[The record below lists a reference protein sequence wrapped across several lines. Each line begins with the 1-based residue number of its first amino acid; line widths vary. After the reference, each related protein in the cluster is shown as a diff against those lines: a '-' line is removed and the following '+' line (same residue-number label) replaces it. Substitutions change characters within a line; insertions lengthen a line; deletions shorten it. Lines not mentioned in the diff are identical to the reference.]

1 MKKRYF
7 HPLHTFVLG
16 VFTFCIFC
24 TPLALAKRATT
35 QETPATFNIPITGFS
50 NDPAIP
56 IFDAHFIPFL
66 KKWRVPGA
74 SLVVIKN
81 NQVVVNRGYGWKDK
95 ASGTPI
101 TPESLFRI
109 ASVSK
114 TFTAVTILKL
124 IEEGKLHLDDSVFTL
139 LNDIKPLPGKTINP
153 RIYQITVRNLLQMSS
168 GWFSNGGHFDPM
180 FGPWPP
186 RIANIL
192 RPELPASC
200 ETTTRFMMS
209 QSLRSKPGTTYTY
222 SNLDYCM
229 LGLIINKVTG
239 SRYGYSGYE
248 NYVKKNILA
257 PIGIHDMYIGSTLL
271 KYRTPNEATYYRD
284 PRSISPEELANS
296 SYLPYSTDEI
306 LKKNFA
312 NGGWVAT
319 PKDLAMFIQALHQGR
334 ILNEASLRFM
344 QTKPAFVSKDRTTYY
359 TIGGKISYLNQQRY
373 WIQTGSF
380 TGTNALIITKPNGT
394 TIAILFNYRP
404 DTYSFLHRFRPELEG
419 LIIRS
424 GL

>member
-1 MKKRYF
+1 MKTHSL
-7 HPLHTFVLG
+7 HPLQVFLLG
-16 VFTFCIFC
+16 VFTLCILC
-24 TPLALAKRATT
+24 APPALAKKATP
-35 QETPATFNIPITGFS
+35 QEAPTAFNLPITGFS

-56 IFDAHFIPFL
+56 AFDQKFIPFL

-95 ASGTPI
+95 ASSTPI

-109 ASVSK
+109 ASASK
-114 TFTAVTILKL
+114 TFTAVTVLKL
-124 IEEGKLHLDDSVFTL
+124 IQEGKLRLDDSVFTL
-139 LNDIKPLPGKTINP
+139 LNDLRPLPGRTVNP

-168 GWFSNGGHFDPM
+168 GWFSHGGHFDPM

-186 RIANIL
+186 RIASVL

-209 QSLRSKPGTTYTY
+209 QPLHSKPGTTYTY
-222 SNLDYCM
+222 SNMDYCI
-229 LGLIINKVTG
+229 LGLVINKVTG

-271 KYRTPNEATYYRD
+271 KYKTGNEVTYYRD
-284 PRSISPEELANS
+284 PRSVTPAELANS
-296 SYLPYSTDEI
+296 WYLPYSTDEI
-306 LKKNFA
+306 LKKNFG

-319 PKDLAMFIQALHQGR
+319 PKDLAMFIQALSQGR

-344 QTKPAFVSKDRTTYY
+344 QEKPSFVSKDRTTYY
-359 TIGGKISYLNQQRY
+359 TIGGIISHVNQQRY

-380 TGTNALIITKPNGT
+380 TGSNALVITKPNGT

-404 DTYSFLHRFRPELEG
+404 DAYSFLSRFRPELKN

-424 GL
+424 SL